1 MWFNVGINE
10 LGIVCLLALVAAV
23 LAVLRLQAWRWAT
36 IGLVCATVAAIFS
49 PADPVSTILLGTV
62 FFLFFLGGNRF
73 RVRRS
78 TAAT

>member
-1 MWFNVGINE
+1 MWFNVGNNE

-23 LAVLRLQAWRWAT
+23 LALLRLHAWRWAM

-49 PADPVSTILLGTV
+49 PADPVSTILLGTL

-73 RVRRS
+73 GVRRS
-78 TAAT
+78 TAAK